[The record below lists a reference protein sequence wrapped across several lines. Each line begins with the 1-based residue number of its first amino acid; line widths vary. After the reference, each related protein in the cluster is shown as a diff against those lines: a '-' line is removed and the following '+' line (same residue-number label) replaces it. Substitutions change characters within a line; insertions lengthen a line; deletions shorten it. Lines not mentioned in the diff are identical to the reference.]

1 MKKMMMIAAMMVATL
16 SANAQNEVGQFSLK
30 PTVGLNIAT
39 LTKGDNTKSR
49 PGLLIGLEGEYGVA
63 KNFGITAGFFY
74 SQQGTKTNYDNYAE
88 LWFDDD
94 YELVGAEEFKGKG
107 TVEYWVCPVQP
118 GKVLF
123 ELGGVSEEKARRAF
137 TLAAAKLSVQTTFVV
152 KAVL

>member
-1 MKKMMMIAAMMVATL
+1 MLQPKRTKYRKTQKGRNRGLAYAGGDVSFGEFGLKAVTRGQINAREIEAARRAFTR
-16 SANAQNEVGQFSLK
+16 AINREGQVYIRVFPDK
-30 PTVGLNIAT
+30 PITQKAL
-39 LTKGDNTKSR
+39 
-49 PGLLIGLEGEYGVA
+49 GVRM
-63 KNFGITAGFFY
+63 G
-74 SQQGTKTNYDNYAE
+74 
-88 LWFDDD
+88 
-94 YELVGAEEFKGKG
+94 KGKG

>member
-1 MKKMMMIAAMMVATL
+1 MLQPKRTKYRKPQKGRNRGLAYAGGDV
-16 SANAQNEVGQFSLK
+16 SFGQFGLK
-30 PTVGLNIAT
+30 AVTRGQINAREIEAARRAFT
-39 LTKGDNTKSR
+39 RAINR
-49 PGLLIGLEGEYGVA
+49 EGQVYIRVFPDKPITQKALGVRM
-63 KNFGITAGFFY
+63 G
-74 SQQGTKTNYDNYAE
+74 
-88 LWFDDD
+88 
-94 YELVGAEEFKGKG
+94 KGKG

>member
-1 MKKMMMIAAMMVATL
+1 MLQPKRTKYRKTQKGRNRGIAYAGGDV
-16 SANAQNEVGQFSLK
+16 SFGQFGLK
-30 PTVGLNIAT
+30 AVTRGQINAREIEAARRAFT
-39 LTKGDNTKSR
+39 RAINR
-49 PGLLIGLEGEYGVA
+49 EGQVYIRVFPDKPITQKALGVRM
-63 KNFGITAGFFY
+63 G
-74 SQQGTKTNYDNYAE
+74 
-88 LWFDDD
+88 
-94 YELVGAEEFKGKG
+94 KGKG

>member
-1 MKKMMMIAAMMVATL
+1 MLQPKRTKYRKTQKGRNRGLAYAGGDV
-16 SANAQNEVGQFSLK
+16 SFGQFGLK
-30 PTVGLNIAT
+30 AVTRGQINAREIEAARRAFT
-39 LTKGDNTKSR
+39 RASNR
-49 PGLLIGLEGEYGVA
+49 EGQVYIRVFPDKPITQKALGVRM
-63 KNFGITAGFFY
+63 G
-74 SQQGTKTNYDNYAE
+74 
-88 LWFDDD
+88 
-94 YELVGAEEFKGKG
+94 KGKG

>member
-1 MKKMMMIAAMMVATL
+1 MLRPKRTKYRKTQKGRNRGLAYAGGDV
-16 SANAQNEVGQFSLK
+16 SFGQFGLK
-30 PTVGLNIAT
+30 AVTRGQINAREIEAARRAFT
-39 LTKGDNTKSR
+39 RAINR
-49 PGLLIGLEGEYGVA
+49 EGQVYIRVFPDKPITQKALGVRM
-63 KNFGITAGFFY
+63 G
-74 SQQGTKTNYDNYAE
+74 
-88 LWFDDD
+88 
-94 YELVGAEEFKGKG
+94 KGKG